1 MQKVSTLFLWL
12 LFESE
17 ALQRAIGMDELP
29 HIGETIRAELKRQ
42 GRSNVWLAQQLSCNP
57 RTISKIF
64 HKHYIDTYQL
74 WQISKALDHDFF
86 RLYSKLL

>member
-12 LFESE
+12 LFEGE
-17 ALQRAIGMDELP
+17 APKRASGMDELP
-29 HIGETIRAELKRQ
+29 HIGERIRAELKRQ

-74 WQISKALDHDFF
+74 WQISKALDCDFF
-86 RLYSKLL
+86 QLYSESL

>member
-1 MQKVSTLFLWL
+1 MQKVSTLSLWL
-12 LFESE
+12 LFEGG
-17 ALQRAIGMDELP
+17 ALQRASWMNELP
-29 HIGETIRAELKRQ
+29 HIGEAIRAELKRQ

-74 WQISKALDHDFF
+74 WQISKALDYDFF
-86 RLYSKLL
+86 KLYSELL